1 MLICVRLFVTPWI
14 VDHQTPLSMGFSRP
28 EDWSRLPFPPRG
40 DLPHPGIKSVS
51 LASPALAGESF
62 ATAPPGN
69 HVKLI
74 HVQVSKRQ
82 QFAMKS
88 LLWVKISVLYIAL
101 RLFNDF

>member
-1 MLICVRLFVTPWI
+1 MLSHVFGTPWTLS
-14 VDHQTPLSMGFSRP
+14 HQTPLSMEFSRQ
-28 EDWSRLPFPPRG
+28 EYWSGLPFPLQG
-40 DLPHPGIKSVS
+40 GLPDPGIKPVS